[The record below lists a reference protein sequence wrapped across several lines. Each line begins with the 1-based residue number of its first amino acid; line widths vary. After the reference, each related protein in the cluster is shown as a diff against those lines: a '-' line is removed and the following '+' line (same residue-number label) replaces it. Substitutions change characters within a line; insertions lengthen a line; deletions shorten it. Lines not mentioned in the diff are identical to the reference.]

1 MAGRDPQ
8 EREPTT
14 EIVETPEGARVT
26 VELPGVTQEAIRIAV
41 SRDILKLEADGTRG
55 RFSTIQALPFEP
67 DPDGISVTFSQGV
80 LDIILARKQGELCQ
94 EGERSVPVVSPIDA
108 SLEQMEKEMDGLR
121 MELSRISEEKRSLE
135 ERVIFLQKDYQ
146 NQRRRHEGE
155 KEAVADR
162 RIEELAGGLIDVLDS
177 FKLARESLE
186 RSRDGGNALER
197 MKKGI
202 VMIENQVTALF
213 QRIGISKIV
222 TEGQHFDPNF
232 HEAVGSS
239 EDGGTEDETIVKE
252 VTAGYVYKEKAL
264 RPAQVIVNRKPQE
277 EAPIKTGR
285 TTKRDKGKK

>member
-1 MAGRDPQ
+1 MAGKDPQ

-14 EIVETPEGARVT
+14 EIIETPEGARVT
-26 VELPGVTQEAIRIAV
+26 VELPGVAQEAIKIAV

-80 LDIILARKQGELCQ
+80 LDIILTRKQDDVCQ
-94 EGERSVPVVSPIDA
+94 EGERSVPVISPIDA
-108 SLEQMEKEMDGLR
+108 SLEQMEKEIDGLR
-121 MELSRISEEKRSLE
+121 MELSRLSEEKRSLE

-146 NQRRRHEGE
+146 NLKRRHEGE
-155 KEAVADR
+155 KESVADR
-162 RIEELAGGLIDVLDS
+162 KIEELAGGLIDVLDS
-177 FKLARESLE
+177 FKLAKDSLE
-186 RSRDGGNALER
+186 RSRDRGNALEQ

-202 VMIENQVTALF
+202 GMIENQVFALF

-222 TEGQHFDPNF
+222 TEGQHFDHHF

-239 EDGGTEDETIVKE
+239 EDSGTEDEVIVKE
-252 VTAGYVYKEKAL
+252 VKAGYVYKGKAL

-277 EAPIKTGR
+277 VATGR
-285 TTKRDKGKK
+285 SGHAAKREKGKK